1 MEELLLPLL
10 GALVAAGLLAGI
22 LAGLFGVGGGIVLVP
37 VLFQLFLH
45 LGYPPDL
52 AMHVA
57 VGTSL
62 AAILPTGYSSA
73 RAHNRKGGVDY
84 ALLKRIAPATAL
96 GATLGALLAPVF
108 GGRVLTAFFAVFS
121 SAIALQM
128 MRGGKGIAVA
138 RTIPADWRCHGIGG
152 GIGFVSSLL
161 GIGGG
166 TLSVPTFAAAGYA
179 MPVAVGTGSALGIAI
194 AAPGAV
200 GMIFAGWGQMGL
212 PPYSLGYVN
221 LLALLVIAPLAAL
234 LAPVG
239 ARLSHRLPELWLK
252 RSFAVLLLVVAVR
265 MVLKA
270 LL

>member
-1 MEELLLPLL
+1 MGELLPLL
-10 GALVAAGLLAGI
+10 GALMAAGLLAGL

-45 LGYPPDL
+45 LGYSPDL

-73 RAHNRKGGVDY
+73 RAHDRKGGVDY

-96 GATLGALLAPVF
+96 GAALGALLAPVF
-108 GGRVLTAFFAVFS
+108 GGRVLTAFFAIFASV
-121 SAIALQM
+121 IALQM
-128 MRGGKGIAVA
+128 IRGGKGIAIAKAV
-138 RTIPADWRCHGIGG
+138 PADWRCYGLGG

-179 MPVAVGTGSALGIAI
+179 MPVAVGTGAALGIAI

-221 LLALLVIAPLAAL
+221 LLALLVIAPLSAL

-252 RSFAVLLLVVAVR
+252 RSFAALLLVVAVR
-265 MVLKA
+265 MVFKA
-270 LL
+270 LQ